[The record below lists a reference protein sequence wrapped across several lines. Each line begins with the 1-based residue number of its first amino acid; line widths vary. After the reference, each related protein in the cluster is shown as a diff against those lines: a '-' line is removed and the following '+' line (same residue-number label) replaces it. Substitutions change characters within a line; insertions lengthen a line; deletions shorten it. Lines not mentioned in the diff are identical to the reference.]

1 MLYRA
6 LVTAIAI
13 IKGRC
18 HKKFGDPVRIGT
30 LVPYFENGDPFT
42 PNLPKT
48 HPSPILPPISFTL
61 HPTQSLIPTF
71 IGNKVTSVPDFI

>member
-13 IKGRC
+13 IKDRC
-18 HKKFGDPVRIGT
+18 HKKIWGPRENRDPG
-30 LVPYFENGDPFT
+30 PYFENGDPFT

-48 HPSPILPPISFTL
+48 HPSPILQPIRFTL
-61 HPTQSLIPTF
+61 HPTSSLIPTF
-71 IGNKVTSVPDFI
+71 IGNKVIGVPNFI